1 MNPNVRLALAAAGV
15 FVIVVSANVVAES
28 MYTNSKIGSDKK
40 IFLAGTIIGVGAAFA
55 LAKFMK
61 IKA

>member
-15 FVIVVSANVVAES
+15 FVIAVSANVVAES
-28 MYTNSKIGSDKK
+28 LYTNSKIGTDKRT
-40 IFLAGTIIGVGAAFA
+40 FLIGAALGVGVTFA

-61 IKA
+61 MKA